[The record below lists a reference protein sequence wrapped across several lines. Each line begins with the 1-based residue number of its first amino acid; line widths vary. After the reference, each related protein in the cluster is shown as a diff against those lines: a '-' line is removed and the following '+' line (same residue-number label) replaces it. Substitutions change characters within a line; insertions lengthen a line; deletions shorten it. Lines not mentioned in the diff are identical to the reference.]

1 MESAS
6 GTNASS
12 SSIEPLYIRYVRSWV
27 KYTLQCIISLGVGQ
41 IVRCKILEFVFKEQE
56 RLAADKTM
64 RKFCARITMIT
75 EIYIQYSGHYGSI
88 NAFNPRDP
96 GINPIQKQVKAS
108 FENATCSYLSSKK
121 SDCSNQIYSFG
132 MF

>member
-1 MESAS
+1 MYYFPRGWSD
-6 GTNASS
+6 
-12 SSIEPLYIRYVRSWV
+12 
-27 KYTLQCIISLGVGQ
+27 
-41 IVRCKILEFVFKEQE
+41 CKILEFVFKEQE

-96 GINPIQKQVKAS
+96 GINPIQKQVKAWFKMLVFS
-108 FENATCSYLSSKK
+108 CPKDSTKWAIL
-121 SDCSNQIYSFG
+121 NQIYSFG